1 MAVCEPVTPPPA
13 ARPSRA
19 ASKRAESKGF
29 LDEEEVYGS
38 DRQRLMEKLKR
49 LNTENMGKVV
59 EIIMENCPRACKYI
73 EEDLCQ
79 IIFEKIDT
87 ATLEEV
93 HE

>member
-1 MAVCEPVTPPPA
+1 
-13 ARPSRA
+13 
-19 ASKRAESKGF
+19 
-29 LDEEEVYGS
+29 
-38 DRQRLMEKLKR
+38 MEKLKR